1 MIGRLLGH
9 SEVQTTKRYAHLAS
23 DWLKE
28 SAVRISESIAAD
40 ILTGYSGLDTETVGE
55 ARGWAIED
63 NHATVTP
70 PFSARLRARTPQ
82 VA

>member
-28 SAVRISESIAAD
+28 SAVRISESIAKD
-40 ILTGYSGLDTETVGE
+40 ILTG
-55 ARGWAIED
+55 
-63 NHATVTP
+63 
-70 PFSARLRARTPQ
+70 
-82 VA
+82 

>member
-28 SAVRISESIAAD
+28 SAVRISESIAKD
-40 ILTGYSGLDTETVGE
+40 ILTGYPGLEAETLGQ
-55 ARGWAIED
+55 ARGAITED
-63 NHATVTP
+63 DYGTVAP
-70 PFSARLRARTPQ
+70 LFPQRLRARPPR
-82 VA
+82 AA